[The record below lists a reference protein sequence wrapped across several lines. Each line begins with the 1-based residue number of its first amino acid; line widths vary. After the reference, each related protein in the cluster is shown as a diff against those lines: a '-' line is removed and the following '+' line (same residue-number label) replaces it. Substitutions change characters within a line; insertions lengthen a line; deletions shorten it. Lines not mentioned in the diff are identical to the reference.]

1 MKGQTAQK
9 VQQAGELKPSE
20 VAASPGK
27 RKPQEDP
34 ETAEQRPA
42 RRSRVPKAPEAG
54 NAEKQDARSKRRKV
68 HGPGEGTATEDV
80 GAADLGT
87 QSPLHI
93 APEAFA
99 AALEQK
105 ALGAE
110 KLMECVVKVFCT
122 HSEPNYSLPWQ
133 RKRQYTSTSS
143 GFVIDGNRILTNAH
157 SVDHHTQ
164 VKVRRRGSDTKYMAK
179 VLAVGAECDIA
190 MLTVADKA
198 FWENATPVVFGQ
210 LPRLQEA
217 VSVIGYP
224 IGGETL
230 SVTSGVVSR
239 IEVTSYVHG
248 TAELL
253 GIQTDSAINSG
264 NSGGPAFNGRGQC
277 VGIAFQSLKHDEA
290 ENIGYVIPQPV
301 IEHFISDFERNKK
314 YTAFPL
320 LGIEWQ
326 KTENPYLRKALGMKE
341 GQKGVLIRRVEPTS
355 PAIKALEKGD
365 VLLSFDGNDIAS
377 DGTVPFRSG
386 ERISFSYLV
395 SLKFTGDQA
404 KLQVLHKGKA
414 KTVTVTLALPAR
426 LIPVQGG
433 RPPSYFI
440 IAGLVFL
447 QATVPYLRSEYGK
460 DFDFEAPVKL
470 LDKMLHGMASHE
482 GQQVVV
488 LSQVLA
494 SEISVGYEEIVN
506 TQVLCVNGHKIS
518 NLKELV
524 QHVDGSKGV
533 YLRLELDYDQVVILE
548 TSAARAATAELLQ
561 THCIPSDRSVDLGG
575 TAPPVGQ
582 PPA

>member
-217 VSVIGYP
+217 VSVIG
-224 IGGETL
+224 
-230 SVTSGVVSR
+230 
-239 IEVTSYVHG
+239 
-248 TAELL
+248 
-253 GIQTDSAINSG
+253 
-264 NSGGPAFNGRGQC
+264 
-277 VGIAFQSLKHDEA
+277 
-290 ENIGYVIPQPV
+290 
-301 IEHFISDFERNKK
+301 
-314 YTAFPL
+314 
-320 LGIEWQ
+320 
-326 KTENPYLRKALGMKE
+326 
-341 GQKGVLIRRVEPTS
+341 
-355 PAIKALEKGD
+355 
-365 VLLSFDGNDIAS
+365 
-377 DGTVPFRSG
+377 
-386 ERISFSYLV
+386 
-395 SLKFTGDQA
+395 
-404 KLQVLHKGKA
+404 
-414 KTVTVTLALPAR
+414 
-426 LIPVQGG
+426 
-433 RPPSYFI
+433 
-440 IAGLVFL
+440 
-447 QATVPYLRSEYGK
+447 
-460 DFDFEAPVKL
+460 
-470 LDKMLHGMASHE
+470 
-482 GQQVVV
+482 
-488 LSQVLA
+488 
-494 SEISVGYEEIVN
+494 
-506 TQVLCVNGHKIS
+506 
-518 NLKELV
+518 
-524 QHVDGSKGV
+524 
-533 YLRLELDYDQVVILE
+533 
-548 TSAARAATAELLQ
+548 
-561 THCIPSDRSVDLGG
+561 
-575 TAPPVGQ
+575 
-582 PPA
+582 